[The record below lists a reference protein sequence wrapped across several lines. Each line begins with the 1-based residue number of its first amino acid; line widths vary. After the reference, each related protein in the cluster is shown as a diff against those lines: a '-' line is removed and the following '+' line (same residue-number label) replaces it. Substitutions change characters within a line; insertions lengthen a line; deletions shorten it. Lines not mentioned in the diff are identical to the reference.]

1 MNNDLLTFKK
11 VTSNEIKKCCSFLK
25 KNLKI
30 NITINF
36 YKWRFVSKGSC
47 AFIAKYK
54 NKIIGHVGFTKYKTN
69 LKNKNLFSRHSSCI
83 SLKYRR
89 LGIYSSLINFSFK
102 YLKNKTS
109 IISLWPN
116 NLNQKTSK
124 KIKQKKIKRK
134 FIFFQ
139 SQGSISSRNKLE
151 HLKNYNQISKYIKF
165 NDADGIVLKDKSY
178 FKWRYFSKHY
188 FDNQV
193 YIYKLNES
201 IFIFFFNEIK
211 KELYL
216 LDYIGN
222 KSKFHKN
229 LSLVSSK
236 IRFYFWALNNS
247 LLELKLSKIG
257 FKKKNKIVNNELV
270 FLKKEIISD
279 KNFFYMSDTDS
290 FITLR

>member
-1 MNNDLLTFKK
+1 MNNDFLTFKK
-11 VTSNEIKKCCSFLK
+11 VTNNEIKKCCSFLK

-30 NITINF
+30 NISINF

-109 IISLWPN
+109 LISLWPN

-124 KIKQKKIKRK
+124 NIKQKKIKRK
-134 FIFFQ
+134 FIFFL
-139 SQGSISSRNKLE
+139 SPGLIVSKNKLE
-151 HLKNYNQISKYIKF
+151 YLKNFNQISKYIRF
-165 NDADGIVLKDKSY
+165 NDAHGLVLKDQSY
-178 FKWRYFSKHY
+178 YKWRYFSNYYKS
-188 FDNQV
+188 NQV
-193 YIYKLNES
+193 YIHKLDKCLFLFFYNKIKNEL
-201 IFIFFFNEIK
+201 N
-211 KELYL
+211 L

-222 KSKFHKN
+222 KNKFYKN
-229 LSLVSSK
+229 LSLIGLK
-236 IRFYFWALNNS
+236 IRFNFWALSNS
-247 LLELKLSKIG
+247 PLELKLVKIG
-257 FKKKNKIVNNELV
+257 FKKKNKIINNELV
-270 FLKKEIISD
+270 LFKKTGISG
-279 KNFFYMSDTDS
+279 KEFFYMSDTDS
-290 FITLR
+290 FINLR